1 MHSKDLLAPMHAN
14 HANHANIAK
23 ILYNLSKGSFMSL
36 YLSMKDSY

>member
-1 MHSKDLLAPMHAN
+1 MHSKDLLAPM